1 MSLGVVAI
9 TVSSEGVWTASAAHL
24 AFAEVSKGSLD
35 EFFAVA
41 ERIEAAAAGT
51 LAAAASE
58 EKRHEHK

>member
-41 ERIEAAAAGT
+41 ERIEAAGT

>member
-24 AFAEVSKGSLD
+24 AFAEVSKGSLY

-41 ERIEAAAAGT
+41 ERIEAAGGT
-51 LAAAASE
+51 LASE